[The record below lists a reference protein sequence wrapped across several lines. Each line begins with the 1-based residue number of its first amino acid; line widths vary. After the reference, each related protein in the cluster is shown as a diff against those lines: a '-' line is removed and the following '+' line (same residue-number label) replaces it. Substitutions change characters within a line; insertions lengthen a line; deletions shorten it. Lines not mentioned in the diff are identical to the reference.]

1 AKRDPPISTVVGG
14 TTYERR
20 SAEAPESGCCV
31 SGTPTAI
38 AYTYGDSTTA
48 AIPNA
53 TAASLAV
60 RASAGRP
67 SRDPSRYAPAS
78 ARAPNTVAVADTS
91 LEIENCASSASANSK
106 TN

>member
-1 AKRDPPISTVVGG
+1 M
-14 TTYERR
+14 
-20 SAEAPESGCCV
+20 

-106 TN
+106 TNALLPIEPSRRRTNR